1 MTIVATQVSAANRA
15 VKTIW
20 RVRFSVDKIITPFQ
34 MPYYYNP
41 KNFLIKYTDLKKM
54 IGTDIKRS
62 ISFTIISTRIASH

>member
-1 MTIVATQVSAANRA
+1 
-15 VKTIW
+15 
-20 RVRFSVDKIITPFQ
+20 